1 MKHFTFKP
9 MMLVTMLVALFAA
22 IPQTGN
28 AQQNSIPCT
37 ADEFNFSLYDA
48 IEGKIEGGYN
58 GLGSFKNGYKVTYVL
73 NNTSQQAYTI
83 KFAYK
88 GGHSATTINF
98 TFTDQDFNEVKAS
111 KTVQVAS
118 DWAYTEL
125 DIPELPE
132 GDITMQ
138 MEFTIPSGTWCCNM
152 KEMSFSA
159 QSSEKYVELPTPTF
173 DLLRYTENQTAQAEE
188 QRTSTSLESFKN
200 GTYVTYLLNNTVE
213 NKYLISFEA
222 GTPRDDAS
230 VDVIITNKE
239 TGEAFSETNVPIA
252 NTGDWN
258 TTKLYLV
265 ELPQMAVDKYVLKL
279 VFNST
284 ATNWTAN
291 LKNLQFKDAAS
302 LTNMEDGT
310 ITLGSPWSTSGQIKC
325 ATIID
330 STRDGAQAHYLLKNS
345 TEGATYNITAL
356 TATPNAGVSIMIT
369 ALTLAGDT
377 LATQTYECETCANWT
392 DYKELKLKV
401 ENTPVGFILFAID
414 IKKSDGSWCANIGSI
429 TMTLEGAEV
438 YVNLPADNFDLR
450 LYTENQSAQ
459 AEDKRTATK
468 LESFKNGSYVTYLL
482 DNQEA
487 KSYLLYFEGSTDRD
501 DAAVNITITDK
512 ETGLTELYNED
523 ITIAN
528 TGSWNTWKTYIA
540 TLPEM
545 AVGKYTLKLTF
556 KSSATNWTAN
566 MQNLRFADAAT
577 VNNVADE
584 STINFAKPWATSGT
598 IKCAAII
605 DSDRNGA
612 KAVYLAKTEAAADYN
627 LVVKAATPNDGVQLK
642 VSAITLDGDTIATKT
657 LDVVKGADWN
667 TTQDLT
673 YELGQVPEGFFFV
686 VIDII
691 KNDNSWAVNIHEAAF
706 AKNTATA
713 ISDETLIIENTDKTY
728 NLRGQ
733 RVNSSYKGIVISN
746 GKKVVLR

>member
-1 MKHFTFKP
+1 

-48 IEGKIEGGYN
+48 IDGKIEGGYN
-58 GLGSFKNGYKVTYVL
+58 GLGSFTDGNTVTYTL
-73 NNTSQQAYTI
+73 NNTSRQAYTI

-88 GGHSATTINF
+88 GGTNSTCTIDF

-111 KTVQVAS
+111 KTVQKVD
-118 DWAYTEL
+118 DWAYTEV
-125 DIPELPE
+125 DVDELPE
-132 GDITMQ
+132 GDITMVIK
-138 MEFTIPSGTWCCNM
+138 FSGCGRWAPNM

-159 QSSEKYVELPTPTF
+159 QSSEKYVELPTQVF
-173 DLLRYTENQTAQAEE
+173 DLTRYTENQTSQAED

-200 GTYVTYLLNNTVE
+200 GTYVTYLLNNTIAG
-213 NKYLISFEA
+213 KYLISFEA
-222 GTPRDDAS
+222 GTP
-230 VDVIITNKE
+230 
-239 TGEAFSETNVPIA
+239 
-252 NTGDWN
+252 
-258 TTKLYLV
+258 
-265 ELPQMAVDKYVLKL
+265 
-279 VFNST
+279 
-284 ATNWTAN
+284 
-291 LKNLQFKDAAS
+291 
-302 LTNMEDGT
+302 
-310 ITLGSPWSTSGQIKC
+310 
-325 ATIID
+325 
-330 STRDGAQAHYLLKNS
+330 
-345 TEGATYNITAL
+345 
-356 TATPNAGVSIMIT
+356 
-369 ALTLAGDT
+369 
-377 LATQTYECETCANWT
+377 
-392 DYKELKLKV
+392 
-401 ENTPVGFILFAID
+401 
-414 IKKSDGSWCANIGSI
+414 
-429 TMTLEGAEV
+429 
-438 YVNLPADNFDLR
+438 
-450 LYTENQSAQ
+450 
-459 AEDKRTATK
+459 
-468 LESFKNGSYVTYLL
+468 
-482 DNQEA
+482 
-487 KSYLLYFEGSTDRD
+487 RD

-642 VSAITLDGDTIATKT
+642 VSALKLDGDTIATNT
-657 LDVVKGADWN
+657 LNVVKGADWN

-673 YELGQVPEGFFFV
+673 YELGQVPEGLFYV
-686 VIDII
+686 VFDII

-713 ISDETLIIENTDKTY
+713 ISDERFNMSTSGKMF

-733 RVNSSYKGIVISN
+733 RVNSGYKGIIISN
-746 GKKVVLR
+746 GKKVVLK

>member
-37 ADEFNFSLYDA
+37 ADEFNFSYYTSID
-48 IEGKIEGGYN
+48 GKTEGGYN
-58 GLGSFKNGYKVTYVL
+58 GLGSFRNGYKVTYLL

-111 KTVQVAS
+111 KTVQVVS

-188 QRTSTSLESFKN
+188 QRTST
-200 GTYVTYLLNNTVE
+200 T
-213 NKYLISFEA
+213 
-222 GTPRDDAS
+222 
-230 VDVIITNKE
+230 
-239 TGEAFSETNVPIA
+239 
-252 NTGDWN
+252 
-258 TTKLYLV
+258 
-265 ELPQMAVDKYVLKL
+265 
-279 VFNST
+279 
-284 ATNWTAN
+284 
-291 LKNLQFKDAAS
+291 
-302 LTNMEDGT
+302 
-310 ITLGSPWSTSGQIKC
+310 
-325 ATIID
+325 
-330 STRDGAQAHYLLKNS
+330 
-345 TEGATYNITAL
+345 
-356 TATPNAGVSIMIT
+356 
-369 ALTLAGDT
+369 
-377 LATQTYECETCANWT
+377 
-392 DYKELKLKV
+392 
-401 ENTPVGFILFAID
+401 
-414 IKKSDGSWCANIGSI
+414 
-429 TMTLEGAEV
+429 
-438 YVNLPADNFDLR
+438 
-450 LYTENQSAQ
+450 
-459 AEDKRTATK
+459 

-482 DNQEA
+482 NNTVANKYLIAFEA
-487 KSYLLYFEGSTDRD
+487 GTPRD

-512 ETGLTELYNED
+512 ETGSVELYNED

-642 VSAITLDGDTIATKT
+642 VSALKLDGDTIATNT
-657 LDVVKGADWN
+657 LNVVKGADWN

-673 YELGQVPEGFFFV
+673 YELGQVPEGLFYV
-686 VIDII
+686 VFDII

-713 ISDETLIIENTDKTY
+713 ISDERFNMSTSGKMF

-733 RVNSSYKGIVISN
+733 RVNSGYKGIIISN
-746 GKKVVLR
+746 GKKVVLK